1 MTITWFYFGGPTS
14 WDSSTL
20 IYDVLSTKSTYTPIA
35 PEQDAE
41 PPIIS
46 QASLTLILSEIGST
60 KHFVRFAV
68 RHFLRIVTHD
78 KPSIEFAV
86 KENVTALKR
95 LIFPRILRSSPL
107 PEQVAIVEAI
117 AFMIERAPL
126 LFSIDDQTVLAFTAE
141 LLKMVS
147 VAGELHVHFSS
158 SKLFR
163 VLF

>member
-1 MTITWFYFGGPTS
+1 M
-14 WDSSTL
+14 
-20 IYDVLSTKSTYTPIA
+20 
-35 PEQDAE
+35 
-41 PPIIS
+41 
-46 QASLTLILSEIGST
+46 
-60 KHFVRFAV
+60 
-68 RHFLRIVTHD
+68 
-78 KPSIEFAV
+78 EFAV
-86 KENVTALKR
+86 KENVTPLKR
-95 LIFPRILRSSPL
+95 LIFPRILRTSPL

-147 VAGELHVHFSS
+147 VAGELNVHFSS

>member
-1 MTITWFYFGGPTS
+1 MSLSQFVAITWFYFGGPSS

-20 IYDVLSTKSTYTPIA
+20 IYDVLSTESTHNPCA
-35 PEQDAE
+35 RLQDAT
-41 PPIIS
+41 PSLIS

-78 KPSIEFAV
+78 NPSIDF
-86 KENVTALKR
+86 ALKEHVSSLKR
-95 LIFPRILRSSPL
+95 VIFPRILRTSPL
-107 PEQVAIVEAI
+107 PEQVAIVESI
-117 AFMIERAPL
+117 AFMIEKAPL

-147 VAGELHVHFSS
+147 VAGEQNVNFSLS
-158 SKLFR
+158 
-163 VLF
+163 